1 MHESSRKIF
10 YVYIMASG
18 PRGVLYTGMTSDLPR
33 RAWEHRD
40 RLREGSTRRYW
51 VDRLVYFEHHDDAA
65 VAARRERSVKRW
77 PRAWKIA
84 LTREATRP
92 GATSSPRPWQTEGT
106 TGRHHDNVP
115 VP

>member
-40 RLREGSTRRYW
+40 RLREGFTRRYW

-84 LTREATRP
+84 LI
-92 GATSSPRPWQTEGT
+92 EGSNPT
-106 TGRHHDNVP
+106 WRDLFAEVLKDRGYDW
-115 VP
+115 